1 MFFALAAMAAALGAA
16 DLPPDQI
23 AAIARDAVN
32 KQARLFDD
40 IEKHCFVLR
49 INQEAPGEDPKRK
62 KETRLEHVCF
72 RDGVPVYKRLEING
86 RLTGVKLE
94 DPFPPP
100 DDEWRRRAERIREA
114 RKTQIDVIQQCL
126 KAFNFTYVTEAVLE
140 DRTVYV
146 LDFTPNP
153 EYKATSRTTEM
164 LKSARG
170 RAWVDKETHNVVRVQ
185 AHTFKDFN
193 IWGGLLAKI
202 EEGASFEMR
211 QRPINGIWLA
221 YTLDL
226 NWEGRLAMVKRIGD
240 KVHMERSDFQKGSA
254 DSYGRK
260 STQ

>member
-1 MFFALAAMAAALGAA
+1 MFLALALLAAALG
-16 DLPPDQI
+16 DLPPDQL
-23 AAIARDAVN
+23 AAVARDAVN

-49 INQEAPGEDPKRK
+49 INQEGPGDDPKRK

-100 DDEWRRRAERIREA
+100 NDEWRRRAERIREA

-126 KAFNFTYVTEAVLE
+126 HAFTFTYVTETVME
-140 DRTVYV
+140 DRPVFV
-146 LDFTPNP
+146 LDFAPNP
-153 EYKATSRTTEM
+153 NYKAVSRTTEM

-202 EEGASFEMR
+202 EEGATFEMR
-211 QRPINGIWLA
+211 QRPVGGVWLA
-221 YTLDL
+221 YRLDL
-226 NWEGRLAMVKRIGD
+226 NWEGRLALVKRIGD
-240 KVHMERSDFQKGSA
+240 KVHMERSDFKVGSA
-254 DSYGRK
+254 DAYGRK
-260 STQ
+260 SAQ

>member
-1 MFFALAAMAAALGAA
+1 MLLALTLLAAALA
-16 DLPPDQI
+16 DLPADQL
-23 AAIARDAVN
+23 AIVAQDAVT

-49 INQEAPGEDPKRK
+49 INQEEPGDDPKRK

-100 DDEWRRRAERIREA
+100 DDEWRKRAERIREA

-126 KAFNFTYVTEAVLE
+126 KAFKFTYVTETVVE
-140 DRTVYV
+140 DRPVYV
-146 LDFTPNP
+146 LDFAPDP
-153 EYKATSRTTEM
+153 DYKAISRTTEM

-185 AHTFKDFN
+185 AHTFRDFN

-202 EEGASFEMR
+202 KEGATFEMR
-211 QRPINGIWLA
+211 QRPVGGVWLA
-221 YTLDL
+221 YALDL
-226 NWEGRLAMVKRIGD
+226 SWEGRLAMLKRIGD
-240 KVHMERSDFQKGSA
+240 KVHMERSDFKVGSA

-260 STQ
+260 SAQ